1 MAETRLLHE
10 FVAPF
15 ACPDV
20 AQADMPAVR
29 AAYAAMMDA
38 AAHLGRC
45 HGLEPDDY
53 ILEHWADVITE
64 EGTEEQGNAQ
74 PTTVR
79 VEWLSTLPRFVDG
92 LRQQYGA
99 ARVPAPAALVALR
112 LRVLHSPAFNPFFRG

>member
-20 AQADMPAVR
+20 GQADLPAVR

-53 ILEHWADVITE
+53 ILEHWAEVKGG
-64 EGTEEQGNAQ
+64 EGTKGPGNAQ
-74 PTTVR
+74 TTTVR

-92 LRQQYGA
+92 LRQQCRT
-99 ARVPAPAALVALR
+99 ARVPAPVALVALR
-112 LRVLHSPAFNPFFRG
+112 LRILHSPAFNPFLHG